1 MIPAV
6 FWRNQ
11 IKRLPPQA
19 RIVTLTIFYGVA
31 AALTAVFFQWSI
43 ALVYDN
49 TLKRVAR
56 GSSLEFLGWSFLI
69 VVGSSAIVG
78 WLLNNFCPEAA
89 GSGIPQLKVAFWKDF
104 GFVAWRTV
112 WIKFVAGVISIG
124 GGNSLGREGPSVHV
138 AGGIASCVAGLLG
151 EPKQTRRRSAAAGAA
166 AGLAAAFNTPLAAI
180 TFVLEEI
187 VEDLNSRLLGSVLLA
202 SLIGAFIVHGLIGKQ
217 PAFALS
223 SVDAISFRAYLLAP
237 FVAGVASLVGIIFQ
251 NSSLAIRRS
260 GSWFRFVPRTYRPVI
275 GGGITWMLGSGVFLL
290 TGHLGVF
297 SLGYDDLSQGLTTG
311 LPWKI
316 ALILLAAKLIATIVC
331 YGFGGCGGIFSPTL
345 FLGAMCGLG
354 VAGLADLL
362 SPIPGEDHLLLAVVG
377 MSACLG
383 SVVRA
388 PLTGLLIVF
397 EMTHQFALIPALMI
411 SGLVSQAIARR
422 LTAHNFYES
431 VLEQDGHQLKH
442 VMPPKDLQSWRQT
455 PARRVINTSLVS
467 IDTVDRAGI
476 EQVLSKYPYNQ
487 FPVIIQGEVKGILTR
502 KEASAAFESSRS
514 PRLEPVT
521 FCQVNDSIGVLQ
533 GRLIESTTGAAVV
546 LDQEQKVSG
555 IVTLHDLL
563 RAELAAADGLVD

>member
-1 MIPAV
+1 
-6 FWRNQ
+6 
-11 IKRLPPQA
+11 
-19 RIVTLTIFYGVA
+19 
-31 AALTAVFFQWSI
+31 
-43 ALVYDN
+43 
-49 TLKRVAR
+49 
-56 GSSLEFLGWSFLI
+56 
-69 VVGSSAIVG
+69 
-78 WLLNNFCPEAA
+78 
-89 GSGIPQLKVAFWKDF
+89 
-104 GFVAWRTV
+104 
-112 WIKFVAGVISIG
+112 
-124 GGNSLGREGPSVHV
+124 
-138 AGGIASCVAGLLG
+138 
-151 EPKQTRRRSAAAGAA
+151 
-166 AGLAAAFNTPLAAI
+166 
-180 TFVLEEI
+180 
-187 VEDLNSRLLGSVLLA
+187 
-202 SLIGAFIVHGLIGKQ
+202 
-217 PAFALS
+217 
-223 SVDAISFRAYLLAP
+223 
-237 FVAGVASLVGIIFQ
+237 
-251 NSSLAIRRS
+251 
-260 GSWFRFVPRTYRPVI
+260 
-275 GGGITWMLGSGVFLL
+275 
-290 TGHLGVF
+290 
-297 SLGYDDLSQGLTTG
+297 
-311 LPWKI
+311 
-316 ALILLAAKLIATIVC
+316 LILLAAKLIATIVC